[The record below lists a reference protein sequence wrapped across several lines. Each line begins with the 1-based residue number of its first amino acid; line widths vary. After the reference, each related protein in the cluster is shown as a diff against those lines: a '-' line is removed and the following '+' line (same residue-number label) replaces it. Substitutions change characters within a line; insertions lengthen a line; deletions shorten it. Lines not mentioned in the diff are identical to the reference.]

1 MAKFGGP
8 GTLKQPCARRV
19 CEHLR
24 AGKPAE
30 GGGKRD
36 GGGFALC
43 ALPAGLKA
51 TLPAHDVA
59 RLGRALLASVSARP
73 EGRVLEAASSPPE
86 GDASRGGASL
96 GEIRARLDGGGYG
109 EDVSAFAADVRAL
122 YVRLHAG
129 LAEGRGPAGGG
140 GGAEGRAGGGAGR
153 GAAGGG
159 GSPLAHAGLLAFE
172 ESLASDLAAC
182 VRRSAAGEQGPA
194 AKRARHRGPRRE
206 EEEEEEGSERGHRR

>member
-30 GGGKRD
+30 GGSKRD

-129 LAEGRGPAGGG
+129 AV
-140 GGAEGRAGGGAGR
+140 AEGRAGGGAGR

>member
-86 GDASRGGASL
+86 GEASL

-122 YVRLHAG
+122 YVRLHA
-129 LAEGRGPAGGG
+129 EGRV
-140 GGAEGRAGGGAGR
+140 AEGRAGGGAGR

-172 ESLASDLAAC
+172 KSLASDLAAC

>member
-86 GDASRGGASL
+86 GEASRGGASL

-122 YVRLHAG
+122 YVRLH
-129 LAEGRGPAGGG
+129 
-140 GGAEGRAGGGAGR
+140 EGRAGGGAGR

-206 EEEEEEGSERGHRR
+206 EEEEEEGSERRHWR

>member
-51 TLPAHDVA
+51 TLPAHEVA

-86 GDASRGGASL
+86 GEASRGGASL

-122 YVRLHAG
+122 YVRLHAV
-129 LAEGRGPAGGG
+129 
-140 GGAEGRAGGGAGR
+140 AEGRAGGGAGR

>member
-51 TLPAHDVA
+51 TLPAHEVA

-86 GDASRGGASL
+86 GEASRGGASL

-122 YVRLHAG
+122 YVRLHAMRRPPE
-129 LAEGRGPAGGG
+129 AELEGTV
-140 GGAEGRAGGGAGR
+140 AEGRAGGGAGR

-206 EEEEEEGSERGHRR
+206 EEEEEEGSERRHWR